1 MKMSTFQAQR
11 QAAEARYADK
21 RPRSKELFDRASTVM
36 PGGSTRSV
44 LDVQPFPFRVA
55 SATGSQLTDVD
66 GLSYIDFLG
75 DYSAGLLGH
84 DPAPVRAAVTAAL
97 ENGWSFGGVHTDEIR
112 AAEAVVSRFPSIEQV
127 RFTNSGTEANLMA
140 LQLARHHTGRDRIVV
155 CDGAYHGGLLYFGH
169 GGEALLAPFDFTR
182 VAYNDIEALSV
193 VDGTVAAV
201 LIEPMMGAG
210 GCIPARQ
217 EYLEALRHRC
227 DEAGALLIFDEV
239 MTSRMSAGGLQ
250 QRTGVMPDL
259 TTLGKYLAG
268 GMTFGAFGGRSDVM
282 AAFDPARGG
291 TLTHGGTFN
300 NNVVSMAAATAALSE
315 LLSEAALSKLFT
327 RGEHLRSRLHD
338 LFEMS
343 TLPLVATGVGSMMAI
358 HTVDGPVDGPHDLE
372 HSDHELKQLLFHEML
387 HRGYYF
393 APRGFIAL
401 SLDITDGQCNTF
413 VEAMS
418 EAIDAIGA
426 SQ

>member
-1 MKMSTFQAQR
+1 
-11 QAAEARYADK
+11 
-21 RPRSKELFDRASTVM
+21 
-36 PGGSTRSV
+36 
-44 LDVQPFPFRVA
+44 
-55 SATGSQLTDVD
+55 
-66 GLSYIDFLG
+66 
-75 DYSAGLLGH
+75 
-84 DPAPVRAAVTAAL
+84 
-97 ENGWSFGGVHTDEIR
+97 
-112 AAEAVVSRFPSIEQV
+112 
-127 RFTNSGTEANLMA
+127 
-140 LQLARHHTGRDRIVV
+140 
-155 CDGAYHGGLLYFGH
+155 
-169 GGEALLAPFDFTR
+169 
-182 VAYNDIEALSV
+182 
-193 VDGTVAAV
+193 
-201 LIEPMMGAG
+201 
-210 GCIPARQ
+210 
-217 EYLEALRHRC
+217 
-227 DEAGALLIFDEV
+227 
-239 MTSRMSAGGLQ
+239 
-250 QRTGVMPDL
+250 
-259 TTLGKYLAG
+259 
-268 GMTFGAFGGRSDVM
+268 MTFGAFGGRADVM

-413 VEAMS
+413 VDAMS